1 MANHTITIDNNALFA
16 DYYTVADCSSADKAV
31 VGTFDD
37 TYTITFTNWSI
48 WYSGY
53 AYINE
58 GAVSTLQKK

>member
-16 DYYTVADCSSADKAV
+16 DYYTVADCRAADKAV

-48 WYSGY
+48 WYG
-53 AYINE
+53 
-58 GAVSTLQKK
+58 G